1 MTDESE
7 KTIPPAERYRRAEM
21 AFDRAWSAI
30 GASPWTLAA
39 FVIWTVLMVLA
50 GMWIGAKP

>member
-30 GASPWTLAA
+30 GASPWTLGA